1 MLDNITVHK
10 YKKDMLEN
18 ITVHLYNEMLDNI
31 TVHLYKKD
39 MLENITVHLY
49 KDMLHNITVHLYK
62 DMHDNQGHLNSIIVP
77 LPFPWSKQRP
87 VYWGQYLHNHP
98 QE

>member
-1 MLDNITVHK
+1 M
-10 YKKDMLEN
+10 YKD
-18 ITVHLYNEMLDNI
+18 TSHNI

-87 VYWGQYLHNHP
+87 GANIYTTTHRNKNVNGP
-98 QE
+98 